1 MPMDTVSERIDRIVD
16 EFVDLEGREKL
27 ELLLDFANR
36 LPPLSADHQ
45 ARKQQ
50 EDRRVHECQTAV
62 YLWPEVADGTM
73 TLVAE
78 VAEEAPTVKGFVA
91 MLAEAV
97 AGRPQTEA
105 ADIKD
110 DLLDRI
116 GLTEVLG
123 MLRSRGLR
131 AIVGRVRKELLEA
144 G

>member
-1 MPMDTVSERIDRIVD
+1 MDTVSERIDRIVD
-16 EFVDLEGREKL
+16 EFVDLDGREKL

-78 VAEEAPTVKGFVA
+78 VAELADLHLPAAILSRPELRHSFPTPSKNRRSSSHYRSP
-91 MLAEAV
+91 
-97 AGRPQTEA
+97 AGISVQT
-105 ADIKD
+105 
-110 DLLDRI
+110 R
-116 GLTEVLG
+116 
-123 MLRSRGLR
+123 
-131 AIVGRVRKELLEA
+131 
-144 G
+144 